1 MTALRTRRRAVGR
14 VALAGL
20 LAAALAGC
28 TDAPVTYQ
36 GWVEA
41 NLIFVGP
48 DEAGRVENLSVRE
61 GDRVEAK
68 APLFTIDDALQRA
81 DANMFEAQLVNAQQA
96 YDRAKTLLQTQTG
109 TQKTFDDAEAALRT
123 ARARLATAK
132 THLDRRVLA
141 SPVTGTVQQIYF
153 RSGEMVSAG
162 KPVLAILPPGNL
174 KVRFFVPQ
182 ATLPRIAYGDT
193 VQVRCDGCAA
203 DITAKVSFIARSV
216 EFTPPVIYSLQERDK
231 LVFLI
236 EALPDKPEALRVGQ
250 PVDVAL
256 GARSST
262 PATAAAR

>member
-1 MTALRTRRRAVGR
+1 MTLRPGFGAVARLALF
-14 VALAGL
+14 ALFAAT
-20 LAAALAGC
+20 LAAC
-28 TDAPVTYQ
+28 NDSPVTYQ

-81 DANMFEAQLVNAQQA
+81 DVNMFEAQLENAQQA
-96 YDRAKTLLQTQTG
+96 FDRAKTLLKTQTG
-109 TQKTFDDAEAALRT
+109 TQKTYDDAEAALRT
-123 ARARLATAK
+123 AKARLATAK

-182 ATLPRIAYGDT
+182 ETLPRIAYGDT
-193 VQVRCDGCAA
+193 VRVRCDGCAA
-203 DITAKVSFIARSV
+203 DITAKVSFMARSA

-250 PVDVAL
+250 PVDIGL
-256 GARSST
+256 GAPSSA

>member
-1 MTALRTRRRAVGR
+1 MTLRPGPGAIARFALSA
-14 VALAGL
+14 L
-20 LAAALAGC
+20 LAATLAAC
-28 TDAPVTYQ
+28 NDAPVTYQ
-36 GWVEA
+36 GWIEA

-61 GDRVEAK
+61 GDKVEAK
-68 APLFTIDDALQRA
+68 TPLFTVDDALQRA
-81 DANMFEAQLVNAQQA
+81 DVNMFEAQLENAQQA
-96 YDRAKTLLQTQTG
+96 YDRAKNLLRTQAG
-109 TQKTFDDAEAALRT
+109 TQKNFDDAEAALRT
-123 ARARLATAK
+123 AKARLVTAK
-132 THLDRRVLA
+132 THLDRRVLV
-141 SPVTGTVQQIYF
+141 SPVAGTVQQIYF

-174 KVRFFVPQ
+174 KIRFFVPQ
-182 ATLPRIAYGDT
+182 ETLPRIAYGDT
-193 VQVRCDGCAA
+193 VRVRCDGCAA
-203 DITAKVSFIARSV
+203 DITAKVSFIARSA

-256 GARSST
+256 GAPSSA